1 MENARNCVKVA
12 VASCDRELAEEVDK
26 LMSATSLS
34 CNQPYYELPSI
45 ENCGDGNC
53 TTIENCGGK
62 CTTSE
67 KCVDGN
73 CTPIENCDDK
83 CKSSEKCVDGNC
95 TPIGNCD
102 DKCKS
107 SEKCV
112 DGKCTPI
119 ENCDGKCKSSEKCV
133 DGKCKSSATTYLP
146 SMMTLMFAWV
156 MMLLTKPLLI

>member
-1 MENARNCVKVA
+1 MKVA

-53 TTIENCGGK
+53 TTNENCGGK

-73 CTPIENCDDK
+73 CTPIE
-83 CKSSEKCVDGNC
+83 
-95 TPIGNCD
+95 NCD